1 MSLLGIDVGT
11 TRCKASAFSLEGRC
25 LASAS
30 REYPTVIPKP
40 GWAEIDS
47 QVVLD
52 DLWQVIAEVAQHTKA
67 DPITALCVSSMGET
81 VTPID
86 ASGQILDR
94 CILSS
99 DIRGEEYANQLEETM
114 GLDAFYRINP
124 NFPGSNYSMP
134 KMRWLQ
140 DNRPDVFNKTH
151 KFLLMG
157 DLVMYMLGCE
167 PTTSTSHANRT
178 LLFDI
183 VKEDWSDELLAATG
197 ISRQMLPRVLPGG
210 AIAGEVS
217 DLMADRLGLPHGV
230 KVVVG
235 GHDQCCCSLGAG
247 ITSGGRSVT
256 GIGTYECIT
265 PTYQGLP
272 DMKQMM
278 QLGLNI
284 EHHTLPGLYV
294 SFIYNQGGALMRWFR
309 DTFAPELAANGVDVY
324 GELGKKVPSEPTDLM
339 VLPYF
344 DVTPY
349 PHFVPDA
356 EGAIVGLKMNTTREE
371 IMKAVME
378 GETYWFAERMQPLFD
393 TGMDTTEFVAN
404 GGGANNDVWMQ
415 LKADIMG
422 VPFVRLQN
430 TEAGTLGAAMLAGLG
445 SGVFTDAAQL
455 AEMWVKRGR
464 VFEPDSRRHE
474 IYKQRA
480 TKYRHLVKVL
490 VPEN

>member
-25 LASAS
+25 LATAS
-30 REYPTVIPKP
+30 REYPTAIPRP
-40 GWAEIDS
+40 GWAELDS
-47 QVVLD
+47 RVVLA
-52 DLWQVIAEVAQHTKA
+52 DLWQVISEVAAQSKQ
-67 DPITALCVSSMGET
+67 DPITALCVSSMGEA
-81 VTPID
+81 VTPVGGD
-86 ASGQILDR
+86 RQILDR

-99 DIRGEEYANQLEETM
+99 DIRGEEYANQLVEKM
-114 GLDAFYRINP
+114 GLEAFYRINP

-140 DNRPDVFNKTH
+140 DNNPEVYQQTD

-157 DLVMYMLGCE
+157 DLVMFMLGCE
-167 PTTSTSHANRT
+167 PTTSYSHANRT

-183 VKEDWSDELLAATG
+183 VKQDWSDELLSASG
-197 ISRQMLPRVLPGG
+197 IARELLPKPLPGG
-210 AIAGEVS
+210 AVAGVVS
-217 DLMADRLGLPHGV
+217 DQMADKLGLPHGV

-265 PTYQGLP
+265 PTYQGIP
-272 DMKQMM
+272 DMGQMM
-278 QLGLNI
+278 KLGLNI

-309 DTFAPELAANGVDVY
+309 DTFAPELAAQGVDVFT
-324 GELGKKVPSEPTDLM
+324 ELGKLVPEEPTELT

-344 DVTPY
+344 DTTPY

-356 EGAIVGLKMNTTREE
+356 EGAIVGLKMNSTREE

-378 GETYWFAERMQPLFD
+378 GETFWFAERMQPLFD

-422 VPFVRLQN
+422 IPFVRLQN

-445 SGVFTDAAQL
+445 SGVFTDPAALAAQ
-455 AEMWVKRGR
+455 WVKRGR
-464 VFEPDSRRHE
+464 VFDPDTRRHG
-474 IYKQRA
+474 IYQQRA
-480 TKYRHLVKVL
+480 AKYRHLTKAL
-490 VPEN
+490 IPQA